1 MEMEKRLN
9 IPKWSSS
16 WSVGLE
22 FWLNQREE
30 EQGVIVTERVPQTD
44 LTEDL
49 H

>member
-1 MEMEKRLN
+1 MEMEKHLN

-16 WSVGLE
+16 WSVGPE

-30 EQGVIVTERVPQTD
+30 ERVVIVPEWVPQTD